1 VASGKKKK
9 QKNVSRA
16 RGSSAENSPPRIRA
30 RDFIWIAVG
39 MSVLTAFVWGGF
51 RFRDFLLES
60 DMFSV
65 KTVTQNVDDLD
76 MSFSRQNIFL
86 LDIAGIERTILQRH
100 PEYKNAAVS
109 REFPDRMI
117 IDIEKRVPLYQI
129 EYNRAYYQVDPERVI
144 IAGPVQQPYEGIILV
159 QAPFEKVRK
168 VDIGTRV
175 RFEHDSDVMA
185 LVDVLNRYGA
195 RSGVEITAVH
205 LPDIRNLHFYVNGI
219 DVRIGDREHAGRI
232 TTLFERVLPQFN
244 QDFGKIE
251 YIDLRFK
258 DVVIGYRK

>member
-1 VASGKKKK
+1 
-9 QKNVSRA
+9 
-16 RGSSAENSPPRIRA
+16 
-30 RDFIWIAVG
+30 
-39 MSVLTAFVWGGF
+39 VLTALVWGGF
-51 RFRDFLLES
+51 RFREFLLRS

-65 KTVTQNVDDLD
+65 KTVTQNVEGLN

-86 LDIAGIERTILQRH
+86 IDIAGIERTILQRH
-100 PEYKNAAVS
+100 PEYKKVAVS

-117 IDIEKRVPLYQI
+117 INVEKREPLYQV
-129 EYNRAYYQVDPERVI
+129 EYDRAYYQVDEERVV
-144 IAGPVQQPYEGIILV
+144 IAGPGQQPYEGIILV
-159 QAPFEKVRK
+159 QAPFEKVRT
-168 VDIGTRV
+168 VDIGTRI
-175 RFEHDSDVMA
+175 RFEHDSEVMD
-185 LVDVLNRYGA
+185 LVDILNRYGVQ
-195 RSGVEITAVH
+195 SGVEISAVH

-232 TTLFERVLPQFN
+232 ATLFERVLPQFN